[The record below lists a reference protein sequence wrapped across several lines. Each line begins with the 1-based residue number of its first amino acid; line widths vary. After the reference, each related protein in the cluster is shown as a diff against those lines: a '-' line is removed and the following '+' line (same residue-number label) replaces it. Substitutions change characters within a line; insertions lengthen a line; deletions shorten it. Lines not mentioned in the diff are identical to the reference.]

1 MTLKFITADLDDG
14 AFLAEIRVRAMQP
27 SLEAIG
33 RFDPVRARTRF
44 LERYSANQTQKIIVD
59 DDVVGFFVVENRG
72 DHLWLD
78 HLYID
83 PKHQGLGFGAR
94 VLNYIKDLAQG
105 NNLSVCLGAL
115 RGSQSNQFYQTHGFV
130 KTTEEEWDIYYE
142 WKGSAGSES

>member
-1 MTLKFITADLDDG
+1 MTLNYITADLDDG
-14 AFLAEIRVRAMQP
+14 AFLAELRVRAMQP

-33 RFDPVRARTRF
+33 RFDPVRARARF
-44 LERYSANQTQKIIVD
+44 LESYSASKTKKIVVG
-59 DDVVGFFVVENRG
+59 DDVVGFFVVEDRG

-83 PKHQGLGFGAR
+83 PKHQGLGFGAN
-94 VLNYIKDLAQG
+94 VLKYIKVLAKE
-105 NNLSVCLGAL
+105 NHLSVRLGAL

-142 WKGSAGSES
+142 WNLELMS